1 VERSGPGT
9 SWHIQFYS
17 VLPLKHFDISNL
29 GVDQRICK
37 AITLDLKDLDP
48 ESLTGLLHGIT
59 DVGAMNLPGIFRY
72 WKEEKASAMRFAE
85 FKNYFAKGIED
96 GCVFKTKNSKGDIS
110 EDNTAQGHL

>member
-1 VERSGPGT
+1 VYYPSNT
-9 SWHIQFYS
+9 S
-17 VLPLKHFDISNL
+17 ISLNL

-72 WKEEKASAMRFAE
+72 WRRRKQARCDLQSLRITLR
-85 FKNYFAKGIED
+85 KG
-96 GCVFKTKNSKGDIS
+96 
-110 EDNTAQGHL
+110 